1 MEVKD
6 WIQVFVEIICNGVI
20 LVIFGKWL
28 DIKMKRSERRENA
41 HSEIIKLFFEELMK
55 LNKAMISVNC
65 TIQLNKINNINK
77 IMKLLEENV
86 LTQWIEI
93 ISLYDTYAYDLKDF
107 EIYYNNMNKAWS
119 EFTQQ
124 TTPQMLGIKLQEFK
138 ETSQKLI
145 AEARKKY

>member
-77 IMKLLEENV
+77 IMKLLEGNV

>member
-1 MEVKD
+1 
-6 WIQVFVEIICNGVI
+6 
-20 LVIFGKWL
+20 
-28 DIKMKRSERRENA
+28 
-41 HSEIIKLFFEELMK
+41 
-55 LNKAMISVNC
+55 MISVNC

>member
-93 ISLYDTYAYDLKDF
+93 ISLYDTYTYDLKDF

>member
-65 TIQLNKINNINK
+65 TIQLNK
-77 IMKLLEENV
+77 
-86 LTQWIEI
+86 
-93 ISLYDTYAYDLKDF
+93 
-107 EIYYNNMNKAWS
+107 
-119 EFTQQ
+119 
-124 TTPQMLGIKLQEFK
+124 
-138 ETSQKLI
+138 
-145 AEARKKY
+145 